1 LTAGQGLNGQVYR
14 LQVPPEQRGQR
25 LDVFLKATLGPDI
38 SRSRLQ
44 HLIEAGRVEVKGKTA
59 KAALKLTGNEEI
71 IVQVPPPE
79 PLEVIAENWPLSVV
93 YEDDY
98 LLVIDKPA
106 GVVVHPAPGHRQGTL
121 VNALLAHCDGQLPG
135 IGGMLRPG
143 IVHRLDKDTSGLLVV
158 AKNEA
163 AHHGLTAA
171 LKARTVRRRY
181 LCLVHDRIK
190 PDQGTID
197 APIGRHPKLRFKMAV
212 VPDGR
217 PARTHFTVLERLES
231 YTYLKVTLETGRTH
245 QIRVHL
251 AFIGHP
257 VVGDPL
263 YGRRQ
268 GNLGLKRQF
277 LHAAELGFVHP
288 ITGEKL
294 EFASPLPEELS
305 RALGVLKRNHQ

>member
-1 LTAGQGLNGQVYR
+1 MTAGQGLNGQVYR

-25 LDVFLKATLGPDI
+25 LDVFLKASLGPDI

-79 PLEVIAENWPLSVV
+79 PLEAIAENWPLSVV